1 MGSMKIDTYGQG
13 QSQDHE
19 LGFNNDNVSVNGF
32 VCKETELENW
42 HCR

>member
-19 LGFNNDNVSVNGF
+19 LGEGGG
-32 VCKETELENW
+32 ETKATFF
-42 HCR
+42 